1 MYQGNIRKSGGE
13 MIITPQQMV
22 KEVLKCLEDSVADLP
37 EDKREEVK
45 AVILN
50 SWSNQMFYGKRKK

>member
-1 MYQGNIRKSGGE
+1 

-22 KEVLKCLEDSVADLP
+22 KEVLKYLEDSVADLP
-37 EDKREEVK
+37 ENKQEEVK

-50 SWSNQMFYGKRKK
+50 NWSNQMFYGNK

>member
-1 MYQGNIRKSGGE
+1 MYSRDITESEGE

-22 KEVLKCLEDSVADLP
+22 KEILKCLEESVADLP

-50 SWSNQMFYGKRKK
+50 NWSTQMFYGKK

>member
-1 MYQGNIRKSGGE
+1 

-22 KEVLKCLEDSVADLP
+22 KDVLKCLEDSVADLP

-45 AVILN
+45 AIILN
-50 SWSNQMFYGKRKK
+50 NWSTQMFYGKK

>member
-1 MYQGNIRKSGGE
+1 MYQGNIRESRGE

-22 KEVLKCLEDSVADLP
+22 KEVLKCLEDSVANLP
-37 EDKREEVK
+37 EEEREEVK

-50 SWSNQMFYGKRKK
+50 SWSKQMFYGKIYK

>member
-1 MYQGNIRKSGGE
+1 
-13 MIITPQQMV
+13 MIITPQQMA

-45 AVILN
+45 VVILN
-50 SWSNQMFYGKRKK
+50 NWSNQMFYGKVDK

>member
-1 MYQGNIRKSGGE
+1 

-22 KEVLKCLEDSVADLP
+22 KEVLKCLEESVADLP
-37 EDKREEVK
+37 EEEREEVK

-50 SWSNQMFYGKRKK
+50 SWSKQMFYGKRKRELGG

>member
-1 MYQGNIRKSGGE
+1 
-13 MIITPQQMV
+13 MV

-45 AVILN
+45 VVILN
-50 SWSNQMFYGKRKK
+50 NWSNQMFYGKRKDLRLQKQLQF

>member
-1 MYQGNIRKSGGE
+1 

-22 KEVLKCLEDSVADLP
+22 KEILKCLEDSVANLP

-50 SWSNQMFYGKRKK
+50 NWSTKMFYGKK